1 MKKYKIKLDTYNILF
16 VYCQY
21 YIMEDKMDKITY
33 ERDVE
38 GNSRET
44 TKIDFEFESDL
55 TIKEFKR
62 LCVRL
67 AYSLGYGE
75 KSIKESFG
83 VGELKPDQDIEGFRK
98 LLLDGMTNGR

>member
-1 MKKYKIKLDTYNILF
+1 
-16 VYCQY
+16 
-21 YIMEDKMDKITY
+21 MDKITY
-33 ERDVE
+33 ERDIE

-67 AYSLGYGE
+67 ADSLGYGE
-75 KSIKESFG
+75 KGIKKHFG
-83 VGELKPDQDIEGFRK
+83 VGKLNPDQDMEGFRK
-98 LLLDGMTNGR
+98 LLLDGISYGK

>member
-1 MKKYKIKLDTYNILF
+1 MKKYKKRLDSNIKKF

-21 YIMEDKMDKITY
+21 YNMESIMDKITY

-55 TIKEFKR
+55 NIKEFKR
-62 LCVRL
+62 LCIRL

-75 KSIKESFG
+75 KCIKKHFG
-83 VGELKPDQDIEGFRK
+83 VGKLNPDQDMEVFRK
-98 LLLDGMTNGR
+98 LLLDGISYGK

>member
-1 MKKYKIKLDTYNILF
+1 
-16 VYCQY
+16 
-21 YIMEDKMDKITY
+21 MDKITY

-38 GNSRET
+38 GKSRET

-55 TIKEFKR
+55 NIKEFKR

-75 KSIKESFG
+75 NSIKENST
-83 VGELKPDQDIEGFRK
+83 EDLKTNLKK
-98 LLLDGMTNGR
+98 LFKINATINGLVFLNFLFAITHRFLG

>member
-1 MKKYKIKLDTYNILF
+1 MKKYKKKLDTYDIFF

-75 KSIKESFG
+75 KGIKKHFG
-83 VGELKPDQDIEGFRK
+83 IDELKKDQDIEGFRK
-98 LLLDGMTNGR
+98 LLLDGISYGK

>member
-1 MKKYKIKLDTYNILF
+1 MKKYKKRLDTYDLLF

-21 YIMEDKMDKITY
+21 YNMENIMDKITY

-55 TIKEFKR
+55 NIKEFKR

-75 KSIKESFG
+75 KSIKKQFG
-83 VGELKPDQDIEGFRK
+83 VGELKPDQDMEGFRK
-98 LLLDGMTNGR
+98 LLLDGISYGK

>member
-1 MKKYKIKLDTYNILF
+1 
-16 VYCQY
+16 
-21 YIMEDKMDKITY
+21 MESIMDKITY

-55 TIKEFKR
+55 NVKEFKR
-62 LCVRL
+62 LCIRL

-75 KSIKESFG
+75 KSIKKQFG
-83 VGELKPDQDIEGFRK
+83 VGELKPDQDMEGFRK
-98 LLLDGMTNGR
+98 LLLDGISYGK

>member
-1 MKKYKIKLDTYNILF
+1 
-16 VYCQY
+16 
-21 YIMEDKMDKITY
+21 MDKITY
-33 ERDVE
+33 ERDIE

-55 TIKEFKR
+55 NIKEFKR

-75 KSIKESFG
+75 KGIKKQFG
-83 VGELKPDQDIEGFRK
+83 VDKLETDQNSEGFRK
-98 LLLDGMTNGR
+98 LLLDGMSNGR